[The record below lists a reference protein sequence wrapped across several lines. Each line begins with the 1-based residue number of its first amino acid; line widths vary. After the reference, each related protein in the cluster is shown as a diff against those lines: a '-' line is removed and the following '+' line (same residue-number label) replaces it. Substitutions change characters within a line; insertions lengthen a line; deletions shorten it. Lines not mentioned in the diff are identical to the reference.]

1 MKKMNFQSL
10 KLIPKRSRHII
21 WNWEQ
26 SPDNPELARYHV
38 VIADNKKRKATIERI
53 FQQAQDNGFS
63 VDIKRMVEGKVSN
76 SGLRYLLASFDTSAR
91 IDLIDWTKTGKVAR
105 QEREL
110 YERKAGSI
118 EKYVADSYG
127 DIL

>member
-1 MKKMNFQSL
+1 MKRINLQAMKTISAG
-10 KLIPKRSRHII
+10 SRHIL

-38 VIADNKKRKATIERI
+38 VIADNKKRKATRDRI
-53 FQQAQDNGFS
+53 FQQIQENGFS
-63 VDIKRMVEGKVSN
+63 VEVIREVEGKVVGSK
-76 SGLRYLLASFDTSAR
+76 LKYLLVSFDTFAR
-91 IDLIDWTKTGKVAR
+91 LDLIDWTKTGKAAR

-110 YERKAGSI
+110 YERKFGSI

-127 DIL
+127 EVI